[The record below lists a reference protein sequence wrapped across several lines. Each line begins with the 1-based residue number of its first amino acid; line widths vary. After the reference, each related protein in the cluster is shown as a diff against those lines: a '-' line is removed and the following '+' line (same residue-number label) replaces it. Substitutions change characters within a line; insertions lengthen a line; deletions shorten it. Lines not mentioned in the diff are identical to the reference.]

1 MKPKA
6 TLKARALRY
15 LSIREYSPKELA
27 RKLSPYVE
35 EGDDLAALMEWLQKQ
50 GFLSE
55 ERFAEAFVRRRCS
68 RYGSGRVLR
77 ELEMHGVDEKT
88 LDEAKS
94 VMSENEFDRA
104 LGIWRK
110 KFGSKPVDASE
121 KAKQIRFLTQ
131 RGFSGDIVRRVL
143 NWEEHE

>member
-1 MKPKA
+1 MQTKT

-27 RKLSPYVE
+27 KKLSPHVK
-35 EGDDLAALMEWLQKQ
+35 EGDDLTALIEWLQMQ

-55 ERFAEAFVRRRCS
+55 ERFAEAFVRRRS
-68 RYGSGRVLR
+68 ARYGSGRVLR

-94 VMSENEFDRA
+94 VMSGDEFDRA

-110 KFGSKPVDASE
+110 KFGSKPVDTSE
-121 KAKQIRFLTQ
+121 KAKQVRFLMQ

-143 NWEEHE
+143 NWEELE

>member
-1 MKPKA
+1 MKPKT

-27 RKLSPYVE
+27 GKLSTYLE
-35 EGDDLAALMEWLQKQ
+35 EGDDLAALIEWLQKQ

-55 ERFAEAFVRRRCS
+55 ERFAEAFVRRRSS

-77 ELEMHGVDEKT
+77 ELEMHGVGEKT

-94 VMSENEFDRA
+94 VMSENEFERA
-104 LGIWRK
+104 LGIWLK
-110 KFGSKPVDASE
+110 KFGIKPVDASE
-121 KAKQIRFLTQ
+121 KAKQIRFMMQ
-131 RGFSGDIVRRVL
+131 RGFSGDIVRRIL
-143 NWEEHE
+143 NREEHD